1 MVELRFSFKVILV
14 IIVAIVVL
22 LAVKP
27 FFFSERR
34 TEENESLEEDISAY
48 YKTTEAS
55 IKGILDACELTHRT
69 DVEFLYPI
77 RSTSQSGGFAMIQ
90 WEPDKVEGVVLQL
103 WVEGDTTYG
112 NPIFC
117 VFKQYPEEYIGKTV
131 NLQGTIRY
139 RRIRVP
145 GEGYY
150 KFNKSVFVLFVETV
164 TLTE

>member
-1 MVELRFSFKVILV
+1 MVELRFGFKVILV

-22 LAVKP
+22 LAVRP

-34 TEENESLEEDISAY
+34 TEGNKSREEDISAY
-48 YKTTEAS
+48 YKNINAS
-55 IKGILDACELTHRT
+55 MTGYLQTCWLTGAR
-69 DVEFLYPI
+69 VEFLYPI
-77 RSTSQSGGFAMIQ
+77 PSASQSGFSMNQ

-131 NLQGTIRY
+131 NLHGTIRY

-145 GEGYY
+145 GEGDY
-150 KFNKSVFVLFVETV
+150 KFNKSIFVLFVETV

>member
-1 MVELRFSFKVILV
+1 
-14 IIVAIVVL
+14 
-22 LAVKP
+22 
-27 FFFSERR
+27 
-34 TEENESLEEDISAY
+34 
-48 YKTTEAS
+48 
-55 IKGILDACELTHRT
+55 
-69 DVEFLYPI
+69 
-77 RSTSQSGGFAMIQ
+77 MIQ

-139 RRIRVP
+139 RRIRV
-145 GEGYY
+145 EDS
-150 KFNKSVFVLFVETV
+150 FDKSVFVLFVETV